1 MGEAWQLP
9 IIDCLGFL
17 ALCPF
22 AQPTKGVGAAGLT
35 CANSDTSTTLPSSSD
50 TLSSLPHHLPSPSV
64 NTFNMNVF
72 HTPFH

>member
-9 IIDCLGFL
+9 IIACSGFY
-17 ALCPF
+17 ALCLF
-22 AQPTKGVGAAGLT
+22 AQPTKRVGAAGIT
-35 CANSDTSTTLPSSSD
+35 CANSDSSTTFPSSSH
-50 TLSSLPHHLPSPSV
+50 TPFSPPHHPQSPSV